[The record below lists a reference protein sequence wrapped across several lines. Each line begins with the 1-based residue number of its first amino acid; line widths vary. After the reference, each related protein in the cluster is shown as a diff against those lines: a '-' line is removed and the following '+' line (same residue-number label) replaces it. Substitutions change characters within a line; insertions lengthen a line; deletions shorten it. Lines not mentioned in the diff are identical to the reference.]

1 LQKYDTFLIF
11 TATSLTE
18 NNLKL
23 ARKVKSLGKSFFLV
37 RTKIDQDISA
47 LRQKKAFNE
56 ESTINDIKKD
66 FSDDL
71 KGLAAVD
78 EDVFLISNFETAKWD
93 FPRLTQAIL
102 DALPLRQKE
111 SVTLSLNLSIRVCK
125 DVVKQKIQVLRGKY
139 YKV

>member
-1 LQKYDTFLIF
+1 MEKYDTFLIF
-11 TATSLTE
+11 IAGPFTE

-23 ARKVKSLGKSFFLV
+23 AKKVKSLDKSFFFV
-37 RTKIDQDISA
+37 RAKIDQDIDNEK
-47 LRQKKAFNE
+47 RKTGFNE
-56 ESTINDIKKD
+56 KSTLKDIRDDCWQYLKD
-66 FSDDL
+66 L
-71 KGLAAVD
+71 AVD
-78 EDVFLISNFETAKWD
+78 QEDVFLISNFETAKWD